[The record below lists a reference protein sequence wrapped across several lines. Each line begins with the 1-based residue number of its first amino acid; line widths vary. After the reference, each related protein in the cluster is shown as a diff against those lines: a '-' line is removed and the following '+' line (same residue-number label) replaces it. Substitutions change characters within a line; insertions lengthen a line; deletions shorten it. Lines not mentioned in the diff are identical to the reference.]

1 MSRAVLI
8 AILVAACTRAP
19 LSATQSVALGD
30 SFAIK
35 VGQSVMFAGEGL
47 ELAFETVVSDS
58 RCPRGV
64 QCIRAGEAT
73 IRIAVEKAPNAR
85 ASFELLTT
93 PSRNEATYS
102 PYSIRLLGVNPY
114 PDAGRRIQ
122 PEEYEAT
129 LVVTRPQP

>member
-1 MSRAVLI
+1 MLKGIVVVVL
-8 AILVAACTRAP
+8 AAACVRAP
-19 LSATQSVALGD
+19 LSATQNVAIGE
-30 SFAIK
+30 SFALKI
-35 VGQSVMFAGEGL
+35 GQSVMFAGEGL

-85 ASFELLTT
+85 ASIELRTT
-93 PSRNEATYS
+93 PSESEASYS
-102 PYSIRLLGVNPY
+102 PYSIRLLNVNPY
-114 PDAGRRIQ
+114 PDANRRIQ

-129 LVVTRPQP
+129 LVVTRPKS

>member
-1 MSRAVLI
+1 MVKGIVVVVL
-8 AILVAACTRAP
+8 AAACVRAP
-19 LSATQSVALGD
+19 LSATQSVAIGE
-30 SFAIK
+30 SFALKI
-35 VGQSVMFAGEGL
+35 GQSVMFAGEGL

-85 ASFELLTT
+85 ASIELRTT
-93 PSRNEATYS
+93 PSESEASYS
-102 PYSIRLLGVNPY
+102 PYSIRLLNVNPY
-114 PDAGRRIQ
+114 PDANRRIQ

-129 LVVTRPQP
+129 LVVTRPKS

>member
-1 MSRAVLI
+1 
-8 AILVAACTRAP
+8 
-19 LSATQSVALGD
+19 
-30 SFAIK
+30 
-35 VGQSVMFAGEGL
+35 VGQTVMFAGEGL

-85 ASFELLTT
+85 GSFELLTT
-93 PSRNEATYS
+93 PSRNEATYN
-102 PYSIRLLGVNPY
+102 PYTIRLLGVNPY
-114 PDAGRRIQ
+114 PDANRRIQ